1 MGEVWLPAQRGRSL
15 AVLSII
21 TLLGPTIGPII
32 GGAIA
37 QQSLS
42 SWRWAFWATTIFN
55 AVLQLISF
63 RFLHESHV
71 PTILRKQAKRSNRP
85 DLEINNGHNTKK
97 VLLTS
102 LKRPFYLLLTQP
114 ASQGL
119 VIYAGVA
126 FGGLYIV
133 LSVLTRAFTEVYHQ
147 SLTIASLNYISF
159 GVGMTMGA
167 QICAP
172 ITDRIY
178 RNKVRQYT
186 EAQNSLKQAEQG
198 VHTEKKTIRVPAE
211 LRLYPF
217 VPTILL
223 CAAGLLILGWSIQYR
238 THWIVPNIGLAI
250 FGAGSQATT
259 QCTNAYMIDTFSEI
273 KATPIISQT
282 SNDAS
287 KNSADPK
294 DDIRS
299 QIRINWSASAMASIW
314 SIKSVGGFAFPL
326 FGVDMIDRLGW
337 GWSGTL
343 LAGLNLVTGIP
354 VAILLL
360 TYGGK
365 LREMGRKKIEAKMAK
380 GSM

>member
-1 MGEVWLPAQRGRSL
+1 MGEIWLPAQRGRSL

-55 AVLQLISF
+55 ALLQLISF

-71 PTILRKQAKRSNRP
+71 PTILRKQSKASNLP
-85 DLEINNGHNTKK
+85 NLEFNDGRTTKK

-102 LKRPFYLLLTQP
+102 LRRPFYLLLTQP

-133 LSVLTRAFTEVYHQ
+133 LSVLTKAFTEVYHQ

-178 RNKVRQYT
+178 RNKARQYT
-186 EAQNSLKQAEQG
+186 EAQNSVDQAERG
-198 VHTEKKTIRVPAE
+198 VQVEKKKVRVPAE

-217 VPTILL
+217 VPTVLL
-223 CAAGLLILGWSIQYR
+223 VAAGLLVLGWSINYR

-250 FGAGSQATT
+250 FGAGSQAST

-273 KATPIISQT
+273 KAPPIIPQT
-282 SNDAS
+282 PNS
-287 KNSADPK
+287 KTESSTDPK

-299 QIRINWSASAMASIW
+299 QISINWSASAMASIW

-326 FGVDMIDRLGW
+326 FGVDMINRIGW

-343 LAGLNLVTGIP
+343 LAGLNLVIGVP

-360 TYGGK
+360 TYGSS
-365 LREMGRKKIEAKMAK
+365 LREIGRRKIEKRMAK